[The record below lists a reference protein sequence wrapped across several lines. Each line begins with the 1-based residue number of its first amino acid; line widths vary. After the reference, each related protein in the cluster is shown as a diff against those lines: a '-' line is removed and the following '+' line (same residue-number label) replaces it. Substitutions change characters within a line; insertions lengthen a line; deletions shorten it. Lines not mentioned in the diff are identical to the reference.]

1 MDGKKIII
9 IAVGILALTGV
20 SLGVFAFTKSRK
32 LKKQNEEDDANTGGG
47 GSTTTGGGNTTTTGG
62 GNTTTTGG
70 GNTTTQEQPTQ
81 QVDVNYNQP
90 EPPASSTPSGENP
103 FATKDELK
111 AFQKWVFDVKKENI
125 GNSTTPTD
133 GLWGKKGR
141 EAWAKY
147 GTEYTAFLN
156 PTQTTTTTTTTTQQ
170 EWSSA
175 NWESGKEMYDY
186 LKQSGHSVN
195 LENGAFSLNMSGGN
209 TNTVIFKFYY
219 DGQMTIEKKGG
230 YASGYYAKQTGRWAK
245 ITNGFRYEIGG
256 KTYNAQLSGSS
267 IKDTCFTIAKDLN
280 YYQWSDGK
288 FVPMVKEYDDFLNMT
303 EDKNKQRRIELQF

>member
-9 IAVGILALTGV
+9 IAVGVLALTGV
-20 SLGVFAFTKSRK
+20 GLGIFAFTKSRK
-32 LKKQNEEDDANTGGG
+32 LKKQSGGDGGNTSGGDGGNTGGQ
-47 GSTTTGGGNTTTTGG
+47 STPPPPQND
-62 GNTTTTGG
+62 
-70 GNTTTQEQPTQ
+70 QPTQ

-111 AFQKWVFDVKKENI
+111 AFQKWVKDTYGINI
-125 GNSTTPTD
+125 GGAD
-133 GLWGKKGR
+133 GKPDGIWGGGSIK
-141 EAWAKY
+141 AWADY
-147 GTEYTAFLN
+147 STIYTAYLN
-156 PTQTTTTTTTTTQQ
+156 PTTATPSPVVTPT

-230 YASGYYAKQTGRWAK
+230 YASGYYAKQTGRWTK
-245 ITNGFRYEIGG
+245 VTNGFRYEIGG

-303 EDKNKQRRIELQF
+303 EDKNKQERIELLF

>member
-32 LKKQNEEDDANTGGG
+32 LKKQNSGDGDNSGDGGNVV
-47 GSTTTGGGNTTTTGG
+47 TTGGGQTT
-62 GNTTTTGG
+62 
-70 GNTTTQEQPTQ
+70 TTTQEQPTQ

-90 EPPASSTPSGENP
+90 EPPASSTTTGENP

-111 AFQKWVFDVKKENI
+111 AFQKWVKDNKGINI
-125 GNSTTPTD
+125 GGAD
-133 GLWGKKGR
+133 GLPDGIWGGGSKK
-141 EAWAKY
+141 AWADY
-147 GTEYTAFLN
+147 GTEYMASLN

-186 LKQSGHSVN
+186 LKQSNNSVT
-195 LENGAFSLNMSGGN
+195 LENGAFSLNMSGDN

-230 YASGYYAKQTGRWAK
+230 YSSAYYAKQTGRWTK
-245 ITNGFRYEIGG
+245 VTNGFRYQIGG
-256 KTYNAQLSGSS
+256 KTYNAQLMGSS
-267 IKDTCFTIAKDLN
+267 IKDTLYTVAKDMN
-280 YYQWSDGK
+280 YYKWSDGS
-288 FVPMVKEYDDFLNMT
+288 FVPMTREYDDFLNMT
-303 EDKNKQRRIELQF
+303 EDKNKQERIELLF

>member
-9 IAVGILALTGV
+9 IAVGVLALTGV
-20 SLGVFAFTKSRK
+20 GLGIFAFTKSRK
-32 LKKQNEEDDANTGGG
+32 LKKQNSGDGDN
-47 GSTTTGGGNTTTTGG
+47 SGGGNTTTTGG

-70 GNTTTQEQPTQ
+70 GTTTTQEQPTQ

-111 AFQKWVFDVKKENI
+111 AFQKWVKDNKGINI
-125 GNSTTPTD
+125 GGAD
-133 GLWGKKGR
+133 GKPDGIWGGGSIK
-141 EAWAKY
+141 AWGDY
-147 GTEYTAFLN
+147 GTEYTASLN
-156 PTQTTTTTTTTTQQ
+156 PTTATPSTVVTPT
-170 EWSSA
+170 EWSIA

-245 ITNGFRYEIGG
+245 VTNGFRYEIGG

-303 EDKNKQRRIELQF
+303 EDKNKQERIELLF